1 MLPPSSSSLISSVIS
16 APALISLGVSSFAM
30 AATPGG
36 KLCAAQNILTNCLS
50 IQGIQFTACS
60 YSDWACKCQAQKALV
75 QCYNNCPGDDARAS
89 QEGQVTVYCNAA
101 MREEEQKSADS
112 SKTITAK
119 VNKSKDG
126 GASLEMPVSTGDV
139 DVEEDTVRSRSA
151 NGGKKS
157 GGRRVNKNESI
168 VHADSAANR
177 NYGDV
182 VWSYAL
188 LSAAASAAMV
198 SVVFA

>member
-1 MLPPSSSSLISSVIS
+1 MLPSSSSLISSAIS
-16 APALISLGVSSFAM
+16 APALISLGFSSFAM

-36 KLCAAQNILTNCLS
+36 KLCAAQNILTSCLS

-101 MREEEQKSADS
+101 MREEEQKSANS
-112 SKTITAK
+112 SKTITTK
-119 VNKSKDG
+119 VKSNDG
-126 GASLEMPVSTGDV
+126 GSSLEMPVSTGDV
-139 DVEEDTVRSRSA
+139 EEDTVRSRSV
-151 NGGKKS
+151 NGGKKN

-168 VHADSAANR
+168 VDADSAANR